1 MQVHDTTITGLET
14 ALKKVKQQVQRYDNG
29 KIECIIMSKDVYAT
43 MKPCSPDKIFGI
55 PLALLEKGQKIL
67 LICHT

>member
-1 MQVHDTTITGLET
+1 MRVHDITLTGLEK
-14 ALKKVKQQVQRYDNG
+14 AIKKVEQQVQRYENG
-29 KIECIIMSKDVYAT
+29 KIECVIMSKDVYAT
-43 MKPCSPDKIFGI
+43 MKPCSPDKICGI

>member
-1 MQVHDTTITGLET
+1 MRVHDITLIGLEK
-14 ALKKVKQQVQRYDNG
+14 AIKKVEQQVQRYENG
-29 KIECIIMSKDVYAT
+29 KIECVIMSKDVYAT
-43 MKPCSPDKIFGI
+43 MKPISPDKIFGI